1 MKRILLASAALLAF
15 IGVAQAADL
24 PARVQA
30 PPPMAPVAVPPS
42 WTGLY
47 VGAGWG
53 YGVSDTNSTA
63 VLSSGPQGTTNNG
76 GRGWLGMANVGY
88 DYQFNVA
95 GWNLVAGVLADYD
108 FGNMTGTSNFQLS
121 TLPGF
126 GVGTTGVEKEKSF
139 WDVGARIGWL
149 ITPDILSYF
158 SGGYSQAHFN
168 GIALAPTA
176 GFTTMSTPSHNY
188 GGWFTGAGIE
198 TKIASIPGL
207 YFNTEYRFTS
217 YSNATLTIA
226 NSAGLA
232 NAAPINLK
240 LQPSQQTVMSGV
252 HYKFNWW

>member
-1 MKRILLASAALLAF
+1 MKKILLASAALLAF

-53 YGVSDTNSTA
+53 YGVSDTNSTV
-63 VLSSGPQGTTNNG
+63 VLPATALGAIGTTNNG
-76 GRGWLGMANVGY
+76 ARGWLGMVDIGY

-108 FGNMTGTSNFQLS
+108 FGNMTGTSNFQAASGILN
-121 TLPGF
+121 TL
-126 GVGTTGVEKEKSF
+126 VGVEKEKSF
-139 WDVGARIGWL
+139 WDAGGRIGWL

-168 GIALAPTA
+168 GMTLAPFL
-176 GFTTMSTPSHNY
+176 GPMSTSSHNY
-188 GGWFTGAGIE
+188 SGWFTGAGIE
-198 TKIASIPGL
+198 TKIASVPGL

-217 YSNATLTIA
+217 YSSATLPVTG
-226 NSAGLA
+226 SA
-232 NAAPINLK
+232 AAFGTPISLK
-240 LQPSQQTVMSGV
+240 LQPSQQTVMSGL